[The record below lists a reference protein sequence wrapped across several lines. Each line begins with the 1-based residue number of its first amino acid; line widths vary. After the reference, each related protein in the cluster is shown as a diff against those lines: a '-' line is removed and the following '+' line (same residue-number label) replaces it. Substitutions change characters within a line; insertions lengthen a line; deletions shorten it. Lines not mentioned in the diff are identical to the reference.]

1 MKDIKNLRDTQCS
14 YNRGVNIV
22 EMSFLLKL
30 IYRFSVILINTLI
43 DFYVEFNKINILEVY
58 RGQRSKNNQQTIK
71 KKNRDLIK

>member
-1 MKDIKNLRDTQCS
+1 MFIQQRSQCCR
-14 YNRGVNIV
+14 N
-22 EMSFLLKL
+22 
-30 IYRFSVILINTLI
+30 VISSQIDLQVQCNPINTLI